1 MEMARATETRQ
12 IPQAYPSRLL
22 VSFLHIPHCGSP
34 SRRMANMARH
44 FRAWAHLCFTN
55 RDAPRRRKG
64 ESDFLRGRDVAS
76 VEDENDVKQ
85 TLALI
90 HTSSTLTPVFGG
102 LCARYMPETA
112 IFHMVDES
120 LIADTIREGRLRRV
134 TMRRLLAL
142 IESAEMAGADAVMV
156 TCSSIGAGVVLG
168 QQLFDIPVIRVDE
181 AMAEAAVRMGKRI
194 GVMAT
199 LRTTLEP
206 TIALLR
212 EKAADAG
219 IDIEI
224 VDSLCDGAFDA
235 VLAGDTDVHDR
246 ILSQALNDEM
256 KGVDVVI
263 LAQASMARVVKAI
276 PQGILSVPVLSS
288 PELAVKSART
298 IMARLSGGK
307 TVRNSVLVE
316 SAGAEARR

>member
-1 MEMARATETRQ
+1 
-12 IPQAYPSRLL
+12 
-22 VSFLHIPHCGSP
+22 
-34 SRRMANMARH
+34 
-44 FRAWAHLCFTN
+44 
-55 RDAPRRRKG
+55 
-64 ESDFLRGRDVAS
+64 
-76 VEDENDVKQ
+76 VKQ

-90 HTSSTLTPVFGG
+90 HTSPTLTPIFSA
-102 LCARYMPETA
+102 LCARYTPETA
-112 IFHMVDES
+112 TFHMVDES

-134 TMRRLLAL
+134 TMRRLLTL

-156 TCSSIGAGVVLG
+156 TCSSIGAGVVLA

-181 AMAEAAVRMGKRI
+181 AMAEAAVQMGRRI

-212 EKAADAG
+212 EKAAEAG
-219 IDIEI
+219 IEIEI
-224 VDSLCDGAFDA
+224 IDSLCDGAFDA

-246 ILSQALNDEM
+246 ILSQALSNEM

-263 LAQASMARVVKAI
+263 LAQASMARVVKAM
-276 PQGILSVPVLSS
+276 PQGTLSVPVLSS

-298 IMARLSGGK
+298 ILGRLRGDETTG
-307 TVRNSVLVE
+307 NAVLVE
-316 SAGAEARR
+316 SFSGEARG